1 VGRMV
6 ICVALKLGNLNHN
19 AFIAMLY
26 IILVRMDIS
35 IAEIQRDEK
44 QYVSAMCVQQ
54 LGSTKGCVHI

>member
-1 VGRMV
+1 MV

-35 IAEIQRDEK
+35 IAEVQANEK
-44 QYVSAMCVQQ
+44 QYVSAKGVPQ
-54 LGSTKGCVHI
+54 LGPTKGCVHT